1 MRIILVLFT
10 ILLAFQFSFAQEE
23 EKKETSKFQKLFEKP
38 EELNKARFWALNGT
52 LATGYTGVVV
62 ALDRVWYAQYPRS
75 RFHSFNDMGEW
86 EDMDKSGHLFTA
98 YMESK
103 LSFQMYQWTGLNRK
117 KSAYAGFALG
127 TIFQST
133 LETLDGFSK
142 EWGWSWGDV
151 GFNTAGSL
159 LFLGQELAW
168 QEQRIVLKI
177 SSWRRPMDNYM
188 VTSTDGLHTA
198 SLIER
203 RNSLYGTNIGEVLLK
218 DYNALTIWSSVNIHS
233 FMKKKDGKFPK
244 WLNVAVGYGA
254 ENVYGGFEN
263 SWTDD
268 ETGAEF
274 ILPGNDFERYR
285 QVFFSVDI
293 DMTKIPVKNKFLK
306 TLFSAMNIIKIP
318 APAVEFNTQG
328 KVKFHPIY
336 F

>member
-1 MRIILVLFT
+1 MRIILILFS
-10 ILLAFQFSFAQEE
+10 ILLVSQSSFTQDEPQES
-23 EKKETSKFQKLFEKP
+23 SKFQKFFEKP
-38 EELNKARFWALNGT
+38 EELNKARFWTLNGT
-52 LATGYTGVVV
+52 LAVGYTGVVIG
-62 ALDRVWYAQYPRS
+62 LDRIWYAQYPRS

-86 EDMDKSGHLFTA
+86 EDMDKAGHLFTA

-103 LSFQMYQWTGLNRK
+103 LSAQMYQWTGLDRK

-127 TIFQST
+127 TIFQGT

-142 EWGWSWGDV
+142 EWGWSWGDI
-151 GFNTAGSL
+151 GLNTAGSL
-159 LFLGQELAW
+159 AFLGQELAW
-168 QEQRIVLKI
+168 KEQRIVFKI
-177 SSWRRPMDNYM
+177 SSWRRPMDDYLVM
-188 VTSTDGLHTA
+188 STDGMHTA
-198 SLIER
+198 SLIDR
-203 RNSLYGTNIGEVLLK
+203 RNFLYGTNAGEVLIK
-218 DYNALTIWSSVNIHS
+218 DYNSLTVWSSVNIHS
-233 FMKKKDGKFPK
+233 FMKKEDTWFPK

-254 ENVYGGFEN
+254 ENVYGGFRN

-274 ILPGNDFERYR
+274 ILPSNDFERYR
-285 QVFFSVDI
+285 QVFLSFDV

-318 APAVEFNTQG
+318 APTIEFNSQG